1 MRTSRLSR
9 QSIAPR
15 LLLSL
20 TLALSLLFATAS
32 SVFADGHE
40 QTLPASGGTVE
51 FASGVSVKTPDGA
64 SKSDVTVT
72 YTALEGDDIP
82 GPAPEG
88 KLLGSLVFTLD
99 AGGAT
104 FTQLAQITIPY
115 TEEDKA
121 AARGGRDQFVGVY
134 GWDSVSESWQPR
146 DSGLPDV
153 INKTI
158 TVSDTTLGTYAI
170 VITPPAEDEAT
181 PTPTPAATPE
191 ATPEATPPPTGGFG
205 VSNGMMMGL
214 ALLGMLFLV
223 GGGYVVARNRVR

>member
-40 QTLPASGGTVE
+40 QTLPASGGTIE

-72 YTALEGDDIP
+72 YTALEGDAIP
-82 GPAPEG
+82 GEAPEG
-88 KLLGSLVFTLD
+88 KLLGSLVFSLD
-99 AGGAT
+99 AGGAE
-104 FTQLAQITIPY
+104 FTQNAEITIPY
-115 TEEDKA
+115 TDEDVA
-121 AARGGRDQFVGVY
+121 AAASGRSDNVTIY
-134 GWDSVSESWQPR
+134 SWDDVSGSWLER
-146 DSGLPDV
+146 THTVPDP
-153 INKTI
+153 INETI
-158 TVSDTTLGTYAI
+158 TIYDTTLGTYAV
-170 VITPPAEDEAT
+170 VITPPAESEA
-181 PTPTPAATPE
+181 TPTPAATPE